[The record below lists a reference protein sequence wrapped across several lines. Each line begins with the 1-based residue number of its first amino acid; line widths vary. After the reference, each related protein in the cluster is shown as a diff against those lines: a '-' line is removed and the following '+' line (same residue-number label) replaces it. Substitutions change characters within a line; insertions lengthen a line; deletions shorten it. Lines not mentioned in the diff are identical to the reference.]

1 MICHTTATMTML
13 LPSLFCFAWVLV
25 FFLNLFCLE
34 REVARTEGGYERE
47 QGKKLGLEC
56 MMLNPPRINRSFKK
70 QAQIFEELQVT
81 AAVHWVKQK
90 NSNIKKT
97 HWVFSSQDV
106 FLNMYS
112 EIKKFNQKYRILSL
126 TYLITECHTN
136 KFLFT
141 IKIFLI

>member
-1 MICHTTATMTML
+1 MTI
-13 LPSLFCFAWVLV
+13 LPPSSV
-25 FFLNLFCLE
+25 LFCLGFGFLFKFVLF
-34 REVARTEGGYERE
+34 REGGCKDRGRIRERA
-47 QGKKLGLEC
+47 GRKAGIGMHDVKSTKK
-56 MMLNPPRINRSFKK
+56 RSFKK
-70 QAQIFEELQVT
+70 QAHIFEELQVT
-81 AAVHWVKQK
+81 AAVPWVKQK

-112 EIKKFNQKYRILSL
+112 EIKKCNQKYRILSL